1 MSDSLFKTKPMTH
14 QLKALEMSEGQEY
27 FAYLMEM
34 GTGKS
39 FVLINDVAREY
50 RLGKIGALIYTAPK
64 GAFTDFPDIQV
75 PTHLPDDIPRIILKW
90 GSKTFQEDFK
100 KAVKVIDKLIIFAI
114 NVEAMAYDS
123 GKEAVLKF
131 IKEVPGQVM
140 FSVDEST
147 CIKNIKAQRT
157 KNVVTLG
164 KLCAKRRI
172 LSGSPVTRS
181 PLDMYGQ
188 GIFLSPK
195 FLGYS
200 SFVAFRARYAIV
212 KDQRLTGGR
221 SFPMVVGYQN
231 LDELKMRVQAHSF
244 RVLKSQCLDLP
255 DKIYQY
261 REVEMTKEQMSA
273 YRDMAKEG
281 VAFLGDGGMVSA
293 VGALALLTRLHQIT
307 CGHVKNDD
315 GEEIEL
321 PHKRLDAL
329 MEVLEQTAGKVII
342 WATYVKNIKD
352 IKKLIIKEYGEES
365 VVDYY
370 GATSDEDRA
379 MAKNRFQN
387 DPKTRF
393 FIGNPST
400 GRYSLTLTEASTVV
414 YYSNSYDLEHRI
426 QSEDRAHRIGQ
437 KNNVTY
443 IDLVIRKTMDE
454 VIYKSLKSKINIA
467 ASITGDQLKQ
477 WLTL

>member
-14 QLKALEMSEGQEY
+14 QLKALEMSEGREY

-50 RLGKIGALIYTAPK
+50 RLGNIGALIYTAPK

-90 GSKTFQEDFK
+90 GSKTFQDDFK
-100 KAVKVIDKLIIFAI
+100 KAMEVTDKLIIFAI

-123 GKEAVLKF
+123 GKDAVLNF

-140 FSVDEST
+140 FAVDEST

-164 KLCAKRRI
+164 KMCAKRRI

-231 LDELKMRVQAHSF
+231 LDELKMRVQEHSF

-307 CGHVKNDD
+307 CGYVKNDD

-342 WATYVKNIKD
+342 WATYVKNIRD
-352 IKKLIIKEYGEES
+352 IKKLIVKEYGEES
-365 VVDYY
+365 IVDYY
-370 GATSDEDRA
+370 GATSDVDRA

-454 VIYKSLKSKINIA
+454 VIYKSLKNKINIA